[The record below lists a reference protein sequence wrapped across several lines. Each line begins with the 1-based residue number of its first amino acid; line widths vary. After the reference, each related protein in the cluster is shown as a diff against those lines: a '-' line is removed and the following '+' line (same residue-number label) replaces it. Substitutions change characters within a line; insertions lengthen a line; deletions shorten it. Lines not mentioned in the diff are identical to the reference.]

1 MKIAI
6 IGSGFAGLA
15 LCYYLQKRGCS
26 VSVFDKGGVAAGAS
40 GIASGLIHPYVGE
53 EIKRSLLAEE
63 AIFETKHLIQIAQKY
78 SSNPLSD
85 FSGIERIA
93 QNESQKAAMME
104 HTRNFSDITHIE
116 GNRFL
121 IKSGGAVQTT
131 PYLQSL
137 FSVCEEGGVTLHKKE
152 VGRLDELEGFDAIIV
167 AAGVGI
173 FGFKEF
179 SAFRLD
185 TTRGQSLLCSW
196 PPSLPPLPRSLI
208 GKGYIAKGVEGMFS
222 AGATY
227 ERGNR
232 SLEPDLES
240 AIKALS
246 PKMETLYPGLVL
258 DPIEVKAGIRV
269 TSKGHYFPLIGKVK
283 DNLWVMTGL
292 GSRGLL
298 YHALFAKMLAEAIV
312 TGVDSHIPEITKI
325 LLSKSRALSYNP

>member
-6 IGSGFAGLA
+6 IGSGFAGVA
-15 LCYYLQKRGCS
+15 LCYYLQKKQCS
-26 VSVFDKGGVAAGAS
+26 VTVFDKGGVASGAS

-63 AIFETKHLIQIAQKY
+63 AIFETKSLIHIAEKY
-78 SSNPLSD
+78 CNRTLSD

-93 QNESQKAAMME
+93 QNEFQQAAMME
-104 HTRNFSDITHIE
+104 HTQNFTDISHIE

-121 IKSGGAVQTT
+121 IKTGGAVQTD
-131 PYLQSL
+131 PYLHAL
-137 FSVCEEGGVTLHKKE
+137 FSVCEEGGATLHKKE
-152 VGRLDELEGFDAIIV
+152 VARLEDLEGFDAIIV

-185 TTRGQSLLCSW
+185 TTRGQSLLCRW
-196 PPSLPPLPRSLI
+196 PCSLPPLSRSLI
-208 GKGYIAKGVEGMFS
+208 GKGYIAKGVEGVFS

-232 SLEPDLES
+232 SQEPDLAS
-240 AIKALS
+240 ALKALT

-269 TSKGHYFPLIGKVK
+269 TSKGHYFPLIGRVREK
-283 DNLWVMTGL
+283 LWVMTGL

-312 TGVDSHIPEITKI
+312 TGNDDHIPEITKL
-325 LLSKSRALSYNP
+325 LLSKNRALSYNP